1 MQLLVVRFR
10 RRSTSGSKVGV
21 GGLFYRM
28 SKRTVLYILAV
39 SICAVLLNGALFLR
53 APDVQ
58 SVEVRAVFWMTA
70 IGLFVHALTFR
81 MSRSST
87 GSIAFIPFL
96 AASLIVPSWI
106 AAVAAVCSVLFTELA
121 NRASPIKGFFNVMQ
135 TAFAISAATLVYRAV
150 GGISLLESP
159 TLRLLE
165 GARTNALSI
174 FVLIAVFFL
183 ANTILIA
190 GVIAVSEGASFFY
203 IWRKHT
209 TAGLSYDL
217 LSAPVVYL
225 LAWVYVTSGATGA
238 IALCIPLIGV
248 RQLYK
253 TNSEL
258 ERVNQELLELMVK
271 AIEARDP
278 YTSGH
283 SRRVAHYAQ
292 LIARA
297 IGLGGQQVERVRI
310 AALLHDVGKI
320 HEIFAPLL
328 QKPEK
333 LTPAEWEVMQ
343 GHPIKSAELV
353 MTVSH
358 LSDIVLPVRHHH
370 ENWDGSGYPDGL
382 SGEQIPLASRIVL
395 FADTV
400 DAMTTDRPY
409 RKALGEAQVRSELI
423 KYRSKQFDPFIC
435 DKLLASPMFGLLF
448 APGQRIPTPQANA
461 NVVRP
466 PRVLKAM

>member
-1 MQLLVVRFR
+1 MA
-10 RRSTSGSKVGV
+10 T
-21 GGLFYRM
+21 
-28 SKRTVLYILAV
+28 RTVVYVTGV
-39 SICAVLLNGALFLR
+39 SICAVLANGALFLL
-53 APDVQ
+53 APHVQ
-58 SVEVRAVFWMTA
+58 PVAIGAVIWMAA
-70 IGLFVHALTFR
+70 IGLFVQLLKFNLP
-81 MSRSST
+81 RSGA

-96 AASLIVPSWI
+96 AATIIAPTWVAALAAIVSVCFAETFKRPAPIKLLFNVAQI
-106 AAVAAVCSVLFTELA
+106 ATAIAVASVLFRLA
-121 NRASPIKGFFNVMQ
+121 
-135 TAFAISAATLVYRAV
+135 
-150 GGISLLESP
+150 GGTSLFESP
-159 TLRLLE
+159 SVRLLE
-165 GARTNALSI
+165 GARVNALPVL
-174 FVLIAVFFL
+174 VLISAFF
-183 ANTILIA
+183 AINTLLVA
-190 GVIAVSEGASFFY
+190 GVISVSEGGNLFH
-203 IWRKHT
+203 IWSKNT
-209 TAGLSYDL
+209 ITSLPYDV

-225 LAWVYVTSGATGA
+225 LAWVYVTAGAPGA

-253 TNSEL
+253 TNSDL

-283 SRRVAHYAQ
+283 SRRVAHYSQ

-320 HEIFAPLL
+320 HEIYAPLL

-358 LSDIVLPVRHHH
+358 LADVVLPVRHHH

-382 SGEQIPLASRIVL
+382 AGEQIPLASRIVL
-395 FADTV
+395 FADTI

-409 RKALGEAQVRSELI
+409 RKALGEAQVRSELT
-423 KYRSKQFDPFIC
+423 KYRAKQFDPYIC
-435 DKLLASPMFGLLF
+435 DKLLSSPMFGLLF
-448 APGQRIPTPQANA
+448 APGQRVATPAGA
-461 NVVRP
+461 SAPGVART
-466 PRVLKAM
+466 RALRAM

>member
-1 MQLLVVRFR
+1 
-10 RRSTSGSKVGV
+10 
-21 GGLFYRM
+21 M
-28 SKRTVLYILAV
+28 SKRTILYIIAV
-39 SICAVLLNGALFLR
+39 SICAVLLNGVLFLR

-58 SVEVRAVFWMTA
+58 PEEIRAVIWMTV

-81 MSRSST
+81 LPQSST

-96 AASLIVPSWI
+96 AAAIIVPSWV
-106 AAVAAVCSVLFTELA
+106 AAMAAVCSVLLA
-121 NRASPIKGFFNVMQ
+121 DIARRRSAIKGIFNVMQ
-135 TAFAISAATLVYRAV
+135 TAFAIAAATLLFRLV
-150 GGISLLESP
+150 GGGSLLSSP
-159 TLRLLE
+159 SIHLLE
-165 GARTNALSI
+165 GARTSALSI
-174 FVLIAVFFL
+174 FVLIAAFFA
-183 ANTILIA
+183 ANTILVA
-190 GVIAVSEGASFFY
+190 GVIAVSEDVSFFY
-203 IWRKHT
+203 IWRKNTIT
-209 TAGLSYDL
+209 TVPYDL

-225 LAWVYVTSGATGA
+225 LAWVYVTSGAPGA

-283 SRRVAHYAQ
+283 SRRVAHYSQ
-292 LIARA
+292 LIARS
-297 IGLGGQQVERVRI
+297 IGLGGQQAERVRI

-320 HEIFAPLL
+320 HEIYAPLL

-358 LSDIVLPVRHHH
+358 LADIVLPVRHHH

-382 SGEQIPLASRIVL
+382 AGEQIPLASRIVL
-395 FADTV
+395 FADTI

-409 RKALGEAQVRSELI
+409 RKALGEAQVRAELI
-423 KYRSKQFDPFIC
+423 KYRGKQFDPVIC
-435 DKLLASPMFGLLF
+435 DKLISSPMFGLLF
-448 APGQRIPTPQANA
+448 APGQRIPTPQGSA
-461 NVVRP
+461 NVTHR

>member
-1 MQLLVVRFR
+1 
-10 RRSTSGSKVGV
+10 
-21 GGLFYRM
+21 M
-28 SKRTVLYILAV
+28 SNRTVLYIIAV
-39 SICAVLLNGALFLR
+39 SICAILANGALFLL
-53 APDVQ
+53 APHVQ
-58 SVEVRAVFWMTA
+58 SVEIRAVIWMAA
-70 IGLFVHALTFR
+70 IGLFVHVLTFR
-81 MSRSST
+81 LPRGGS

-96 AASLIVPSWI
+96 AASIISPTWF
-106 AAVAAVCSVLFTELA
+106 AAVAASAVIFFAQLGKRRSPVKSLFNFMQAWLA
-121 NRASPIKGFFNVMQ
+121 GGIATIVFRLVSSNSL
-135 TAFAISAATLVYRAV
+135 ISAPTI
-150 GGISLLESP
+150 GLLD
-159 TLRLLE
+159 
-165 GARTNALSI
+165 GARENAIAVL
-174 FVLIAVFFL
+174 VLIATFF
-183 ANTILIA
+183 AVNTALVA
-190 GVIAVSEGASFFY
+190 GVIAVSEGSSLWY
-203 IWRKHT
+203 IWRKNT
-209 TAGLSYDL
+209 VTSLPYDL

-225 LAWVYVTSGATGA
+225 LAWVYMTSGATGT
-238 IALCIPLIGV
+238 IALCIPIIGV

-258 ERVNQELLELMVK
+258 EQVNQDLLELMVK

-283 SRRVAHYAQ
+283 SRRVAHYSQ

-320 HEIFAPLL
+320 HEIYAPLL

-353 MTVSH
+353 QTVSH
-358 LSDIVLPVRHHH
+358 LADIVLPVRHHH

-382 SGEQIPLASRIVL
+382 SAEQIPLASRIVL
-395 FADTV
+395 FADTI

-423 KYRSKQFDPFIC
+423 KYRAKQFDPYIC
-435 DKLLASPMFGLLF
+435 DKLLASQMFGLLF
-448 APGQRIPTPQANA
+448 APGQRIPTPQTTGQIPAQ
-461 NVVRP
+461 R
-466 PRVLKAM
+466 RVLRAM

>member
-1 MQLLVVRFR
+1 MATRTLVYI
-10 RRSTSGSKVGV
+10 VG
-21 GGLFYRM
+21 
-28 SKRTVLYILAV
+28 V
-39 SICAVLLNGALFLR
+39 SICAVLANGALFLLS
-53 APDVQ
+53 PHVQ
-58 SVEVRAVFWMTA
+58 SADIVAVIWMAA
-70 IGLFVHALTFR
+70 IGIFVNMLTFR
-81 MSRSST
+81 LARGGA

-96 AASLIVPSWI
+96 AAVIITPSWI
-106 AAVAAVCSVLFTELA
+106 AAMATIVSMSFAGIWKRSEAIKVL
-121 NRASPIKGFFNVMQ
+121 FNVMQ
-135 TAFAISAATLVYRAV
+135 
-150 GGISLLESP
+150 ISLAIALATILFRVLGGSSLHEAPSVG
-159 TLRLLE
+159 LLE
-165 GARTNALSI
+165 GARFSALP
-174 FVLIAVFFL
+174 VVALITAFFAV
-183 ANTILIA
+183 NTILVA
-190 GVIAVSEGASFFY
+190 GVIAVSESGSLFN
-203 IWRKHT
+203 IWRKNT
-209 TAGLSYDL
+209 LTSLPYDV

-225 LAWVYVTSGATGA
+225 LAWVYMSSGATGA

-258 ERVNQELLELMVK
+258 EQVNQDLLELMVK

-283 SRRVAHYAQ
+283 SRRVAHYSQ

-320 HEIFAPLL
+320 HEIYAPLL

-358 LSDIVLPVRHHH
+358 LADVVSPVRHHH

-382 SGEQIPLASRIVL
+382 AGENIPLASRIVL
-395 FADTV
+395 FADTI

-409 RKALGEAQVRSELI
+409 RKALGEAQVRSELL
-423 KYRSKQFDPFIC
+423 KYRGKQFDPFIC

-448 APGQRIPTPQANA
+448 APGQRIPTPTSHVASL
-461 NVVRP
+461 
-466 PRVLKAM
+466 PRALKAI